1 MQFGVF
7 CLNILCL
14 EKAWSLFLVSF
25 IRPECCFYKCSHS
38 VGMHTQYKLNSDMQV
53 DGDIKTSLNS
63 LRSIMDEEEER
74 RRLIKLHNLNRH
86 SQFSGTFTR
95 LAVVG
100 ASHFVDKTVKVS
112 FLRFTIF
119 FF

>member
-1 MQFGVF
+1 MQFGVL

-14 EKAWSLFLVSF
+14 ENVCSLFLVSF
-25 IRPECCFYKCSHS
+25 IRPECCSCKCSQC

-63 LRSIMDEEEER
+63 LRSIMEEEEDR
-74 RRLIKLHNLNRH
+74 RRLLKLQNLNRH

-95 LAVVG
+95 LAVVC
-100 ASHFVDKTVKVS
+100 ASHFVDKTVKSVQS
-112 FLRFTIF
+112 EVYNF
-119 FF
+119 F